1 MAKKHVNDDKPRGYG
16 GRSVSGDKG
25 GSSSGKNTADN
36 RGGGE
41 RNVGKQGSEEHSRNP
56 KGNRG

>member
-16 GRSVSGDKG
+16 GKRVSGKQED
-25 GSSSGKNTADN
+25 SGPKSN

-41 RNVGKQGSEEHSRNP
+41 RNRGKKGSEEHSRNP

>member
-16 GRSVSGDKG
+16 GRSVSGDQSE
-25 GSSSGKNTADN
+25 SSN
-36 RGGGE
+36 RGKGNGGE
-41 RNVGKQGSEEHSRNP
+41 RNVRKRGSEEHSRVP